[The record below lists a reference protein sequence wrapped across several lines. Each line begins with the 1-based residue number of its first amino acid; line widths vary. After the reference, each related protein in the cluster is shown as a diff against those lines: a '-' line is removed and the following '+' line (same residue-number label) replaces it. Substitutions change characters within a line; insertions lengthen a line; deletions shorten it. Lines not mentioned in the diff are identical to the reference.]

1 MIRFKPALLI
11 APLALLSACEE
22 EAAPV
27 ENTEVGGEAAGE
39 ILGGTI
45 SDDMLPLEELTSTS
59 PPAARRPAATT
70 TTTTVSE
77 GEDGETTV
85 ETSVTTTNSDAPTP
99 APPVPPAVQE

>member
-1 MIRFKPALLI
+1 MRRFKPVLLI
-11 APLALLSACEE
+11 ALLALLSACEE

-59 PPAARRPAATT
+59 PPAARRPATT

-77 GEDGETTV
+77 GENGETTV

>member
-1 MIRFKPALLI
+1 MIRFKPALAI
-11 APLALLSACEE
+11 APLVLLSACEE
-22 EAAPV
+22 EVAPV

-70 TTTTVSE
+70 TTTVSE
-77 GEDGETTV
+77 GENGETTV
-85 ETSVTTTNSDAPTP
+85 ETTVTTTNSNAPTP
-99 APPVPPAVQE
+99 APPVPPEVQE

>member
-1 MIRFKPALLI
+1 MRRFKPVLLI
-11 APLALLSACEE
+11 APLVVLSACEE

-59 PPAARRPAATT
+59 PPAARRPATT

-77 GEDGETTV
+77 GENGETTV